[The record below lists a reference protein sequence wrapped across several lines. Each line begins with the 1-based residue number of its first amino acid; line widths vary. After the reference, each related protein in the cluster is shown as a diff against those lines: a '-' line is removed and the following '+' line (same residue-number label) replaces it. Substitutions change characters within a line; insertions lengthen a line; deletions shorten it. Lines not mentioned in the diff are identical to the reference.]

1 MSCLPHA
8 HSARFATR
16 RYFNWRRFFER
27 VMDLARRCRERR
39 RQRQELL
46 DFMEHDHRAAADI
59 GMTSYDARKWAERPF
74 WRD

>member
-8 HSARFATR
+8 QSARLATR
-16 RYFNWRRFFER
+16 RYFNWRRFSER

-39 RQRQELL
+39 RQHQELL
-46 DFMEHDHRAAADI
+46 DFMEQDHRAAADI
-59 GMTSYDARKWAERPF
+59 GMTNYDARKWAERPF